1 MAKEILEVVTS
12 SHNAAHATSTPVDQF
27 VAPARDVA
35 LHSCASERTR
45 KRTSEQISHVNQ
57 EQNDKK
63 SRFSPSQFLPQGV
76 RRCRR
81 SAREI
86 VAIMG
91 FQTLCA
97 VKSTEFEAVETD
109 EASDLSIAQHFL

>member
-1 MAKEILEVVTS
+1 MS
-12 SHNAAHATSTPVDQF
+12 PYTPVPQVVDGT
-27 VAPARDVA
+27 
-35 LHSCASERTR
+35 SERVR
-45 KRTSEQISHVNQ
+45 KRTGEQVAHVNQ

-63 SRFSPSQFLPQGV
+63 SRFSPSQFLPEGV

-91 FQTLCA
+91 FQTLC
-97 VKSTEFEAVETD
+97 STRSTGLEAAETD
-109 EASDLSIAQHFL
+109 ESPDLSIAQHIL